1 MILKFE
7 NFTLS
12 FFFINKTYKIVTRCH
27 LINVNVIRHEMH
39 IICYYIVC
47 LSLFLSL
54 LLLLLTSLVSMAG
67 ILLATLGT

>member
-1 MILKFE
+1 
-7 NFTLS
+7 
-12 FFFINKTYKIVTRCH
+12 
-27 LINVNVIRHEMH
+27 MH
-39 IICYYIVC
+39 IICCYIVC

>member
-1 MILKFE
+1 M
-7 NFTLS
+7 
-12 FFFINKTYKIVTRCH
+12 
-27 LINVNVIRHEMH
+27 RHEMH